1 MDNEKITL
9 CTFYMADKQYGIDIL
24 HIKEINTSIDFTDI
38 EHAPEEIKGYVNI
51 RGNLYL
57 IADLKKMLRIEHVD
71 NNDIEDKIILFKSG
85 VMKLFGILVDRIA
98 DTVEIKKVDIYDRRA
113 NESDEN
119 NEYKNRRKD
128 KHGIGA
134 GIVKVEDELNKKIRL
149 EIKGAEA
156 ELDKG
161 LVESLSDPMT
171 HLIRNSC
178 DHGIELP
185 GMREESGKDDEGIIT
200 LNAYHDSGHINIE
213 IKDDGAGIDP
223 EKIASI
229 ALKKELKTAAEL
241 EKMSDDQ
248 KIRLIMMAGFST
260 KEDVSDL
267 SGRGVGMDV
276 VKAMID
282 KLGGSFELKSEL
294 GEGTTVSLRL
304 PLTLAIVPS
313 FIISMQNKIFA
324 VPSINID
331 EIVSIDDVKEKIKK
345 EVEWEVFQ
353 LRDKLIP
360 IVYLKDILA
369 DNRCFDFD
377 KRSRLLV
384 KHDDD
389 EQYPKHD
396 IQVVILKSGK
406 KSYGL
411 VVDKVIGTE
420 EIVVKPLHPLI
431 SNLNCF
437 SGATIMGDG
446 SVSMILNVEGIAS
459 HTGLISYEVSGKHE
473 KLFTQKEENEK
484 LSAVLFA
491 NSSKEIFAVSLSKLV
506 RIEKFSSSRIEKIG
520 NDEFISFDQETY
532 GIVRLEDSLGLPEM
546 EMQDE
551 MYLFILKNG
560 QKNMACWSLS

>member
-1 MDNEKITL
+1 
-9 CTFYMADKQYGIDIL
+9 
-24 HIKEINTSIDFTDI
+24 
-38 EHAPEEIKGYVNI
+38 
-51 RGNLYL
+51 
-57 IADLKKMLRIEHVD
+57 
-71 NNDIEDKIILFKSG
+71 
-85 VMKLFGILVDRIA
+85 
-98 DTVEIKKVDIYDRRA
+98 
-113 NESDEN
+113 
-119 NEYKNRRKD
+119 
-128 KHGIGA
+128 
-134 GIVKVEDELNKKIRL
+134 
-149 EIKGAEA
+149 
-156 ELDKG
+156 
-161 LVESLSDPMT
+161 VESLSDPMT